1 MATHPTYVDH
11 HHVESDSSVFFK
23 VAALFLG
30 IAVGIVGFFALM
42 MWADAKDA
50 RNDANA
56 SSAAEQ
62 PMDHMQMSAGAS
74 AMPLNSFAGVTPP
87 NAQAIAEAHKPY
99 DATLPA
105 AQAGPVANI
114 HLTLKDMTVQIAPGV
129 KYNTWSFS
137 GHGAPARSCT
147 SARASS

>member
-1 MATHPTYVDH
+1 MATQPTYVDH

-56 SSAAEQ
+56 PSAAAQ
-62 PMDHMQMSAGAS
+62 PMDHMQMSASAS
-74 AMPLNSFAGVTPP
+74 AMPLNSFAGITPP
-87 NAQAIAEAHKPY
+87 NAQALA
-99 DATLPA
+99 
-105 AQAGPVANI
+105 
-114 HLTLKDMTVQIAPGV
+114 
-129 KYNTWSFS
+129 
-137 GHGAPARSCT
+137 
-147 SARASS
+147 